1 MQNTLLYLGIVI
13 IAIILTLILH
23 TTRLESKNKLILV
36 VITYFIYL
44 LLFYHKYVDNEILN
58 K

>member
-1 MQNTLLYLGIVI
+1 MQNTLLYFGIVI

-44 LLFYHKYVDNEILN
+44 LLFYDKYVDNEILN